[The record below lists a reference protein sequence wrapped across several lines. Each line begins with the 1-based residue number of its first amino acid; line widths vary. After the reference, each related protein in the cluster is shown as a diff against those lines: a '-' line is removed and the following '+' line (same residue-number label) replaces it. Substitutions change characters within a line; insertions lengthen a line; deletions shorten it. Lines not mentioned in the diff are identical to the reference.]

1 MTIFVYMK
9 MITLFF
15 CLISLNLNAKEL
27 VYKITS
33 SGLPVGSISINKTIN
48 GNQTIITAKSRVKV
62 NLFITLNVT
71 YDLKSVY
78 ENDRLLF
85 STVTTYLNGKEH
97 SKTVTKKQNDY
108 YLVTSDDDSSKI
120 SHPINFSGA
129 LLYFRRPDRK
139 EVVYSEIDG
148 IENRIDK
155 LSKTKYQ
162 VTNSKNG
169 HTSIYE
175 YDKEI
180 ARQITINHTLLTFT
194 MSLEY

>member
-9 MITLFF
+9 ITTLFF
-15 CLISLNLNAKEL
+15 CLISINLNAKEL
-27 VYKITS
+27 IYKITS
-33 SGLPVGSISINKTIN
+33 SGVAIGSITVNKEIT
-48 GNQTIITAKSRVKV
+48 GNQTIITAQSRVKV
-62 NLFITLNVT
+62 DLFFTLDVS

-78 ENDRLLF
+78 ENDRLLL

-108 YLVTSDDDSSKI
+108 YIVTSDGDASKI
-120 SHPINFSGA
+120 SHPIYFSGA
-129 LLYFRRPDRK
+129 LLYFRRPVRE

-162 VTNSKNG
+162 ITNSKNG

-194 MSLEY
+194 MSLE

>member
-9 MITLFF
+9 IITLFF
-15 CLISLNLNAKEL
+15 CLISINLNAKEL
-27 VYKITS
+27 IYKITS
-33 SGLPVGSISINKTIN
+33 SGVAIGSITVNKEIT
-48 GNQTIITAKSRVKV
+48 GNQTIITAQSRVKV
-62 NLFITLNVT
+62 DLFFTLDVS

-78 ENDRLLF
+78 ENDRLLL

-108 YLVTSDDDSSKI
+108 YIVTSDGDASKI

-129 LLYFRRPDRK
+129 LLYFRRPVRE

-162 VTNSKNG
+162 ITNSKNG

-194 MSLEY
+194 MSLE